1 MFKMQLNMEENLLS
15 QILALRDASIEEVAK
30 KYEELFL
37 GRKASR
43 ENKIFLWKQ
52 IAYKLQE
59 NAYGGL
65 SVKAKDKLKG
75 LVQQYDPIN
84 NKAYRPKQQPDE
96 KLQKKTSLKDNRLP
110 IPGSAIIKTY
120 KGNDIQV
127 KVLEKGFEYKGRIYK
142 SLSAIAKEI
151 TGNHW
156 NGYIFFGL

>member
-1 MFKMQLNMEENLLS
+1 MEENLLS
-15 QILALRDASIEEVAK
+15 QIMALRGASIDELAK
-30 KYEELFL
+30 KYEELFP
-37 GRKASR
+37 GRKAAR

-59 NAYGGL
+59 NEYGRL
-65 SVKAKDKLKG
+65 SVEAKDKLKD

-84 NKAYRPKQQPDE
+84 NKAYRPKE
-96 KLQKKTSLKDNRLP
+96 KPNENLQKHSSLKDNRLP
-110 IPGSAIIKTY
+110 IPGSTITKTY
-120 KGNDIQV
+120 KGNDIQI

>member
-1 MFKMQLNMEENLLS
+1 MEENLLS
-15 QILALRDASIEEVAK
+15 QIMALRDASIDELAR
-30 KYEELFL
+30 KYGELFP
-37 GRKASR
+37 GKKAAR

-59 NAYGGL
+59 LEYGGL
-65 SVKAKDKLKG
+65 SVKTKDKLKG

-84 NKAYRPKQQPDE
+84 NKAYRPKQQLNE
-96 KLQKKTSLKDNRLP
+96 NLQKKTSLKDSRLP
-110 IPGSAIIKTY
+110 IPGSTIIKTY

-127 KVLEKGFEYKGRIYK
+127 KVLDKGFEYKGRIYK

>member
-1 MFKMQLNMEENLLS
+1 MQENLLS
-15 QILALRDASIEEVAK
+15 QIVALRNASIDEIAK
-30 KYEELFL
+30 KYEELFP
-37 GRKASR
+37 GKKASR

-59 NAYGGL
+59 LEYGGL
-65 SVKAKDKLKG
+65 SDKAKGRLKG

-84 NKAYRPKQQPDE
+84 NKAYRPNQQPDE
-96 KLQKKTSLKDNRLP
+96 NLQKKTSLKDNRLP
-110 IPGSAIIKTY
+110 IPGSSITKTY
-120 KGNDIQV
+120 KGSNIQV
-127 KVLEKGFEYKGRIYK
+127 KVLDKGFEYKGRIYK

>member
-1 MFKMQLNMEENLLS
+1 MEENLLS
-15 QILALRDASIEEVAK
+15 QIMAFRDVSIEELVK
-30 KYEELFL
+30 KYQELFP
-37 GRKASR
+37 GKKAPTN
-43 ENKIFLWKQ
+43 NKIFLWKQ

-59 NAYGGL
+59 IEYGGL
-65 SVKAKDKLKG
+65 SAEAKDKLKD

-84 NKAYRPKQQPDE
+84 NKAYRPKEPSD
-96 KLQKKTSLKDNRLP
+96 KNLQKQSSLKDSRLP
-110 IPGSAIIKTY
+110 IPGSTITKTY

-127 KVLEKGFEYKGRIYK
+127 KVLDKGFEYKGRLYK